1 MNKHDRRV
9 KKTIKALQ
17 SALADAMLDK
27 ELQKITVQELVNKA
41 DIHRATFYS
50 HYHDVYDLY
59 EQMEHDA
66 ISEFT
71 KFINDNPA
79 GHYENIYNSII
90 DYIYE
95 NPALSRLLFFGKG
108 IDHKFQEHM
117 YDIIEEKY
125 LEIWMQEENISSVS
139 EEMLYMAT
147 YHIQGCLSIISLWIK
162 NNFST
167 PKEKIIQLIYSID
180 ASWNMP

>member
-95 NPALSRLLFFGKG
+95 NPALSRLLFRKG
-108 IDHKFQEHM
+108 
-117 YDIIEEKY
+117 
-125 LEIWMQEENISSVS
+125 N
-139 EEMLYMAT
+139 
-147 YHIQGCLSIISLWIK
+147 
-162 NNFST
+162 
-167 PKEKIIQLIYSID
+167 
-180 ASWNMP
+180 